1 MPSSWSESNKLH
13 STRKRE
19 ASADEGAYS
28 DLDALA
34 DDSNQFAG
42 SIGSA
47 EAEGIRDEYAG
58 EHEDLDEK

>member
-1 MPSSWSESNKLH
+1 MPTSYRESNKLH
-13 STRKRE
+13 STRKR
-19 ASADEGAYS
+19 EGAYS

-47 EAEGIRDEYAG
+47 EAEGIRDEYNV
-58 EHEDLDEK
+58 EHEDFDDNQ